1 MAKRQ
6 GLGRGLG
13 ALLGEKPEDVML
25 SDGKPALRDVDIAQ
39 VKPNPDQPRKDFS
52 EAELEELADS
62 IRECG
67 ILQPLVVRPHEG
79 AYQIV
84 AGERRYQAARR
95 AGLATVPCVIREVD
109 DADVMQL
116 ALVENL
122 QREDLNPL
130 EAAFGYRSLMEEGGL
145 TQEEVGKAVG
155 KSRPAV
161 SNTLRLLELPDEVQ
175 QLLRDGALSAGHARA
190 ILRVEGDDPR
200 CALARKVVAE
210 GLSVRQTEILAPLFF
225 VKNGEEAPKREK
237 APKSYIRAARKLRAS
252 LGTKVRVHTV
262 RGKSKIEIEFA
273 DEDELDAL
281 TQRILGT
288 GNNDMGRQS

>member
-1 MAKRQ
+1 MAKQR

-13 ALLGEKPEDVML
+13 ALLGEQPADL
-25 SDGKPALRDVDIAQ
+25 TAADGKPALRDLSIDQ
-39 VKPNPDQPRKDFS
+39 VRPNPNQPRKDFS
-52 EAELEELADS
+52 EAELEELAAS
-62 IRECG
+62 IGECG
-67 ILQPLVVRPHEG
+67 ILQPLVVRPHDG

-95 AGLATVPCVIREVD
+95 AGLTEVPCVVREVA

-155 KSRPAV
+155 KSRPAI
-161 SNTLRLLELPDEVQ
+161 SNTLRLLELPEGVQ

-190 ILRVEGDDPR
+190 ILRVEGDEPR
-200 CALARKVVAE
+200 LALAQKVVAE

-225 VKNGEEAPKREK
+225 VKNDEGAHRREK
-237 APKSYIRAARKLRAS
+237 APKSYIRAARKLRAG
-252 LGTKVRVHTV
+252 LGHKVRVHTV
-262 RGKSKIEIEFA
+262 RGKSKIEIEFSS
-273 DEDELDAL
+273 EEELDEL
-281 TQRILGT
+281 TKRILGT
-288 GNNDMGRQS
+288 PGAGTTGR